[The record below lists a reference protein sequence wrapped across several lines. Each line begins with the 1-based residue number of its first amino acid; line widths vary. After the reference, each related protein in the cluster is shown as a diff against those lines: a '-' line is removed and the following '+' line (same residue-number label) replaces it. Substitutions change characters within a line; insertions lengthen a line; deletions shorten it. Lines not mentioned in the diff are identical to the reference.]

1 MPSKS
6 KQPEWEPN
14 TAPCPFNGKEFLEL
28 WISLLK
34 MPKWNKKPLSAIQ
47 MACTR
52 LKRYDVRFACTLVE
66 NAIEGNYQGVVFSDT
81 NIKYENWK
89 RQNLTNESKNT
100 SVAGKTIEFD
110 RL

>member
-1 MPSKS
+1 MPEKS
-6 KQPEWEPN
+6 KKENWEISS
-14 TAPCPFNGKEFLEL
+14 APKPFDTEEFSSL
-28 WISLLK
+28 WLSLLS
-34 MPKWNKKPLSAIQ
+34 MPKWRKKPLSAIQ

-81 NIKYENWK
+81 NLKYENWK
-89 RQNLTNESKNT
+89 RQNLTNGSKNT